1 MAQPG
6 NGFHFNIKEDVSMS
20 MNVTQNY
27 SQFYK
32 GSEPLKSYGSG
43 GEGLTPKDTLVRYE
57 FNTTDEQGNKIMEP
71 MSKEEALQ
79 AMKEISSQYGDNVLV
94 QFSGDGLQAL
104 SQSLQS
110 QIKKGTIELTEEQKA
125 EQARKQELME
135 QSIVHLENTHRRI
148 IPNIQTNE
156 KLYGSLENASEETVK
171 AANGIINRYLLPHD
185 VSGMTEE
192 QRRDA
197 IAFGM
202 EEARYLA
209 ENYLDE
215 QHAGDFLSAMET
227 IAKYGMNGT
236 VSEDGKVTYHIEQG
250 PLVGAPDDYVSQSD
264 ILKAKAPDLYKEL
277 QELNQGIVKGET
289 GWGRKFIEL
298 HKRINQR
305 LNGYSGTT
313 VQGKRLTYYEEA
325 AYEYQTWKKSID
337 STVVPNTYS
346 GVKRSDI
353 TAFFDSLK
361 SQGSLGESWFEQARE
376 RFAKWLGM

>member
-1 MAQPG
+1 
-6 NGFHFNIKEDVSMS
+6 MS
-20 MNVTQNY
+20 MDVTQNY
-27 SQFYK
+27 NQFYR

-43 GEGLTPKDTLVRYE
+43 GEGLTPKDTLVKYE
-57 FNTTDEQGNKIMEP
+57 FSTTDEHGNKVTDP
-71 MSKEEALQ
+71 MSKEEALR
-79 AMKEISSQYGDNVLV
+79 AMKELSSQYGDNVLV
-94 QFSGDGLQAL
+94 EFSGDGLQDLA
-104 SQSLQS
+104 QDLQS
-110 QIKKGTIELTEEQKA
+110 QIKKGCLELTDEQKA

-171 AANGIINRYLLPHD
+171 AANGIINQYLLPHD

-192 QRRDA
+192 QRQDA

-215 QHAGDFLSAMET
+215 EHAGDFLSAMET

-236 VSEDGKVTYHIEQG
+236 VSEDGKVTYHIEKG
-250 PLVGAPDDYVSQSD
+250 PLVGAPDDYVSESD

-277 QELNQGIVKGET
+277 QEMNQGIIKGET

-305 LNGYSGTT
+305 LNGYSETT
-313 VQGKRLTYYEEA
+313 SQGKRLTYYEEA
-325 AYEYQTWKKSID
+325 AAGYQSWKK
-337 STVVPNTYS
+337 TVDETKVPGTYS
-346 GVKRSDI
+346 GVKYTDI
-353 TAFFDSLK
+353 NAFFDSLK
-361 SQGSLGESWFEQARE
+361 TQGSLGASWFAAAQE
-376 RFAKWLGM
+376 RFAKWLGME